1 MIPESLWKVE
11 YTGYFTYADQIT
23 KRADWAGTRWLKQ
36 TLGGTGGADA
46 EALATIAHLNYRSTA
61 GGDAPVWCR
70 RTRLVKTRAVH
81 FVSGLDREFE
91 QDVSLGADPQD
102 TPLPVQ
108 AAFLIVARTKILG
121 RQTRLWVPGLDLD
134 AMGDD
139 GRFDTAQN
147 GVFNNWAQL
156 QLQDSWNDVGRQWV
170 PIHWSFDDET
180 EEFHTELFWMR
191 EWRTIRRRVLRD
203 RSTLP

>member
-1 MIPESLWKVE
+1 ME
-11 YTGYFTYADQIT
+11 YNGYFTFADGVT

-36 TLGGTGGADA
+36 TAGGTAGADA
-46 EALATIAHLNYRSTA
+46 EELAEAAHANYVSTI
-61 GGDAPVWCR
+61 GGDAPVWCS
-70 RTRLVKTRAVH
+70 RTRLVNVRAVH
-81 FVSGLDREFE
+81 FVSGLDREYDD
-91 QDVSLGADPQD
+91 DVSLGAEAQD

-108 AAFLIVARTKILG
+108 AAILVVGRTKILG

-139 GRFDTAQN
+139 GQFDTAQN

-156 QLQDSWNDVGRQWV
+156 QLQDSWDTLNNSWV

-180 EEFHTELFWMR
+180 EEFHTEVFWMQ
-191 EWRTIRRRVLRD
+191 EWRTIRRRVLRQKQ
-203 RSTLP
+203 TLP